1 MQDGASF
8 GETIMIR
15 KILLGLVAATSI
27 SAAALAPTAASAH
40 HFGGGFG
47 GGFGHG
53 GFHRFGGGFGHRF
66 GGGFGGPVSDPCLVV
81 TANGVL
87 VNVCN

>member
-1 MQDGASF
+1 MMQHGASF

-15 KILLGLVAATSI
+15 KFVLGLIAATSL

-47 GGFGHG
+47 FGHGFGHG
-53 GFHRFGGGFGHRF
+53 FHRWGGFGHRW
-66 GGGFGGPVSDPCLVV
+66 GGYGYGDPCIVV
-81 TANGVL
+81 TASGVL
-87 VNVCN
+87 INVCE